1 MQSRL
6 NELVAS
12 KSVKRSASYI
22 NPNISSEDVN
32 KLAVAIKEGDED
44 TSARIIKAN
53 TNEQFLGRIF
63 QVDGYKEFI
72 DILGKEIVNANSHKL
87 TDETKNYAQ
96 AGVYKQIIPPLPE
109 QKVYAQKTI
118 SQKSKKGT
126 TYRRAAPQKFSV
138 AEQSYLKRSI
148 KLGIP
153 NKQISMNFNK
163 YFKPRTA
170 SSILTKKRRLKHGT
184 TRRR

>member
-1 MQSRL
+1 MVQSRL
-6 NELVAS
+6 NELVAD

-32 KLAVAIKEGDED
+32 KLAIALKEGDED

-72 DILGKEIVNANSHKL
+72 DVLGKEIVNANSQKL
-87 TDETKNYAQ
+87 TDETRNYAQ
-96 AGVYKQIIPPLPE
+96 AGIYKQIIPPLTE
-109 QKVYAQKTI
+109 KKVYPVRNIQ
-118 SQKSKKGT
+118 QKSIKGR
-126 TYRRAAPQKFSV
+126 TYNRAAPQKFSV

-170 SSILTKKRRLKHGT
+170 SSILTKKRRLKRGGK
-184 TRRR
+184 R